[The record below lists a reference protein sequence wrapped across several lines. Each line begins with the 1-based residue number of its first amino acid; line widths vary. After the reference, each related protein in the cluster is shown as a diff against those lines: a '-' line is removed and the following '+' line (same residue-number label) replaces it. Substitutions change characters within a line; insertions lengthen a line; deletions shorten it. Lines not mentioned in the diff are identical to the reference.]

1 MTQRWWPVMLVLWTA
16 PAAAE
21 NLLDIYRQAQV
32 NDPTWA
38 AAQASYR
45 AAIEHLPQARALWR
59 PAIDAYANVSQNNQ
73 RVQTPTVDNRLNFR
87 GTGYSLELVQPLYHG
102 ETSAANEQAR
112 HAVAQAEYE
121 LAAARN
127 ELILRTTRAYLAV
140 LAARDA
146 HEHARSE
153 KAAVQRL
160 LALARRNFNVGSAT
174 LIDVHDAQA
183 AFDLATSQE
192 IAAANELQVRR
203 EALALLTGNAPGNLA
218 LLTGRLELSKP
229 EATMDDRVTAALDGN
244 AQLKA
249 RERFVEQAAREIDRQ
264 RAGGYP
270 RLDAVLARNYNDA
283 INPFFGTPI
292 ETTADQLRLQLNV
305 PLYRGG
311 AVDSRVRE
319 AAARHDEARQQLES
333 TRRAIAQQ
341 AREAYLAVLN
351 GIAQTRALEQARV
364 SNQRA
369 LESTVLGQERGLRTG
384 LDVLNNQRVLFR
396 TLRDLS
402 SARYNYLLSRL
413 QLEAVTGALDV
424 QDLESINQLLSY
436 TQN

>member
-1 MTQRWWPVMLVLWTA
+1 MTARWWIAVLVLWTA
-16 PAAAE
+16 PAAAD
-21 NLLDIYRQAQV
+21 NLLDIYRQAQAH
-32 NDPTWA
+32 DPTWA

-45 AAIEHLPQARALWR
+45 AAIERLPQARALRR
-59 PAIDAYANVSQNNQ
+59 PTLDANAGVSENRQ
-73 RVQTPTVDNRLNFR
+73 RVITPSSNSRFDYR
-87 GTGYSLELVQPLYHG
+87 GTGYSLELVQPLYNRDNA
-102 ETSAANEQAR
+102 AANEQAEQ
-112 HAVAQAEYE
+112 AVAQAEHE
-121 LAAARN
+121 LVAARDD
-127 ELILRTTRAYLAV
+127 LILRTTRAYLAV

-146 HEHARSE
+146 HEYAQSE

-160 LALARRNFNVGSAT
+160 LALARRNYNVGSAT
-174 LIDVHDAQA
+174 LIDVHEAQA
-183 AFDLATSQE
+183 AFDLTTSQE
-192 IAAANELQVRR
+192 IASANELQVRR
-203 EALALLTGNAPGNLA
+203 EALTLLTGAPPGNLA
-218 LLTGRLELSKP
+218 VLTGRLDLSKP
-229 EATMDDRVTAALDGN
+229 ETTMDNRVTAALEGN
-244 AQLKA
+244 TQLKA

-270 RLDAVLARNYNDA
+270 RLDAVLARDYSDA
-283 INPFFGTPI
+283 NNIFGTPT
-292 ETTADQLRLQLNV
+292 ENTVDYLSLQLNV

-319 AAARHDEARQQLES
+319 AAARHDEARSQLES

-351 GIAQTRALEQARV
+351 GIAQTRALEQARL

-384 LDVLNNQRVLFR
+384 LDVLTNQRVLFR

-424 QDLESINQLLSY
+424 QDLESINQLLTY
-436 TQN
+436 PDR

>member
-1 MTQRWWPVMLVLWTA
+1 MTARWWVAVLVLWAA
-16 PAAAE
+16 PAVAE
-21 NLLDIYRQAQV
+21 DLLDIYRQAQAH
-32 NDPTWA
+32 DPTWA

-45 AAIEHLPQARALWR
+45 AATERLPQARALRR
-59 PAIDAYANVSQNNQ
+59 PTLDANAGVSENRQ
-73 RVQTPTVDNRLNFR
+73 RVVTPSSNSRFDYR
-87 GTGYSLELVQPLYHG
+87 GTGYSLELVQPLYHRD
-102 ETSAANEQAR
+102 TAAANEQAEQ
-112 HAVAQAEYE
+112 AVAQAEHE
-121 LAAARN
+121 LVAARDD
-127 ELILRTTRAYLAV
+127 LILRTTRAYLAV

-146 HEHARSE
+146 HEHAQSE

-160 LALARRNFNVGSAT
+160 LALARRNFNVGAAT
-174 LIDVHDAQA
+174 LIDVHEAQA

-203 EALALLTGNAPGNLA
+203 EALTLLTGAPPGNLA
-218 LLTGRLELSKP
+218 LLTGRLDLSKP
-229 EATMDDRVTAALDGN
+229 ETTMDSRVTAALEGN

-270 RLDAVLARNYNDA
+270 RLDAVLARDYSDA
-283 INPFFGTPI
+283 TNIFGTPT
-292 ETTADQLRLQLNV
+292 ENTVDYLSLQLNV

-319 AAARHDEARQQLES
+319 AAARHDEARSQLES

-351 GIAQTRALEQARV
+351 GIAQTRALEQARA

-402 SARYNYLLSRL
+402 NARYNYLLSRL
-413 QLEAVTGALDV
+413 QLEAVTGALDE
-424 QDLESINQLLSY
+424 QDLESINRLLSY
-436 TQN
+436 SEN

>member
-1 MTQRWWPVMLVLWTA
+1 MRQRWLGVMLVLWTA

-45 AAIEHLPQARALWR
+45 ATIEQLPQARALRR
-59 PAIDAYANVSQNNQ
+59 PTIDANAGVSENNQ
-73 RVQTPTVDNRLNFR
+73 RVKTPTSDSRFDYR
-87 GTGYSLELVQPLYHG
+87 GTGYSLELVQPLYHR
-102 ETSAANEQAR
+102 ENSAIHEQAR
-112 HAVAQAEYE
+112 HAVAQAEFE
-121 LAAARN
+121 LAVARDD
-127 ELILRTTRAYLAV
+127 LILRTTRAYLAV

-153 KAAVQRL
+153 KSAVQRL
-160 LALARRNFNVGSAT
+160 MGLARRNFNVGSAT

-183 AFDLATSQE
+183 AYDLAVSAE
-192 IAAANELQVRR
+192 IAAANDLEVRR
-203 EALALLTGNAPGNLA
+203 EALRLLTGNAPGELA
-218 LLTGRLELSKP
+218 LLTGHLDLTQPAE
-229 EATMDDRVTAALDGN
+229 TMEQRVTDALGRN
-244 AQLKA
+244 PQLKA
-249 RERFVEQAAREIDRQ
+249 RERFAERAAQEIDKQ

-270 RLDAVLARNYNDA
+270 RLDAVLARDYSDSTNV
-283 INPFFGTPI
+283 FGTPT
-292 ETTADQLRLQLNV
+292 ENTVDHLSLQLNV

-311 AVDSRVRE
+311 AIDSRVRE
-319 AAARHDEARQQLES
+319 AAARHDEARLQLES
-333 TRRAIAQQ
+333 TRRSVAQQ

-351 GIAQTRALEQARV
+351 GMAQTRALEQARL

-402 SARYNYLLSRL
+402 RARYDYLLSRL
-413 QLEAVTGALDV
+413 QLEAVTGNLDE
-424 QDLESINQLLSY
+424 QDLESINQLLTY
-436 TQN
+436 PKR

>member
-1 MTQRWWPVMLVLWTA
+1 MTPRWWLAMLVLWTA

-21 NLLDIYRQAQV
+21 NLLDVYRQAQT

-38 AAQASYR
+38 AAQAAYR
-45 AAIEHLPQARALWR
+45 ATIEQLPQARALRR
-59 PAIDAYANVSQNNQ
+59 PTLDANAGVSENNQ
-73 RVQTPTVDNRLNFR
+73 RVKTPTSDSRFDYR
-87 GTGYSLELVQPLYHG
+87 GTGYSLELVQPLYHR
-102 ETSAANEQAR
+102 ENSAIHEQAQ
-112 HAVAQAEYE
+112 HAVAQAEFE
-121 LAAARN
+121 LSVARDD
-127 ELILRTTRAYLAV
+127 LILRSTRAYLAV

-146 HEHARSE
+146 HEHAQSE

-160 LALARRNFNVGSAT
+160 LGLARRNFNVGSAT

-183 AFDLATSQE
+183 AFDLAVSAE
-192 IAAANELQVRR
+192 IAAANELEVRR
-203 EALALLTGNAPGNLA
+203 EALRLLTGNAPGELA
-218 LLTGRLELSKP
+218 LLTGHLDLAQPAESM
-229 EATMDDRVTAALDGN
+229 EQRVNDALGRN
-244 AQLKA
+244 PQLKA
-249 RERFVEQAAREIDRQ
+249 RERFAERAAQEIDKQ

-270 RLDAVLARNYNDA
+270 RLDAVLARDYSDSTNV
-283 INPFFGTPI
+283 FGTPT
-292 ETTADQLRLQLNV
+292 ENTVDHLSLQLNV

-333 TRRAIAQQ
+333 TRRGVAQQ
-341 AREAYLAVLN
+341 ARETYLAVLN
-351 GIAQTRALEQARV
+351 GMAQTRALEQARL

-396 TLRDLS
+396 TLRELS

-413 QLEAVTGALDV
+413 QLESVTGNLDE
-424 QDLESINQLLSY
+424 QDLDSINQLLTY
-436 TQN
+436 PKR

>member
-1 MTQRWWPVMLVLWTA
+1 
-16 PAAAE
+16 
-21 NLLDIYRQAQV
+21 
-32 NDPTWA
+32 
-38 AAQASYR
+38 
-45 AAIEHLPQARALWR
+45 
-59 PAIDAYANVSQNNQ
+59 
-73 RVQTPTVDNRLNFR
+73 
-87 GTGYSLELVQPLYHG
+87 VQPLYHRD
-102 ETSAANEQAR
+102 TAAANEQAEQ
-112 HAVAQAEYE
+112 AVAQAEHE
-121 LAAARN
+121 LVAARDD
-127 ELILRTTRAYLAV
+127 LILRTTRAYLAV

-146 HEHARSE
+146 HEHAQSE

-160 LALARRNFNVGSAT
+160 LALARRNFNVGAAT
-174 LIDVHDAQA
+174 LIDVHEAQA

-203 EALALLTGNAPGNLA
+203 EALTLLTGAPPGNLA
-218 LLTGRLELSKP
+218 LLTGRLDLSKP
-229 EATMDDRVTAALDGN
+229 ETTMDSRVTAALEGN

-270 RLDAVLARNYNDA
+270 RLDAVLARDYSDA
-283 INPFFGTPI
+283 TNIFGTPT
-292 ETTADQLRLQLNV
+292 ENTVDYLSLQLNV

-319 AAARHDEARQQLES
+319 AAARHDEARSQLES

-351 GIAQTRALEQARV
+351 GIAQTRALEQARA

-402 SARYNYLLSRL
+402 NARYNYLLSRL
-413 QLEAVTGALDV
+413 QLEAVTGALDE
-424 QDLESINQLLSY
+424 QDLESINRLLSY
-436 TQN
+436 SEN

>member
-1 MTQRWWPVMLVLWTA
+1 MTQRWWLAMLVLWTA

-21 NLLDIYRQAQV
+21 NLLDTYRQAQA

-38 AAQASYR
+38 AAQAAYR
-45 AAIEHLPQARALWR
+45 ATIEQLPQARALRR
-59 PAIDAYANVSQNNQ
+59 PTLDANAGVSENNQ
-73 RVQTPTVDNRLNFR
+73 RVKTPTSDSRFDYR
-87 GTGYSLELVQPLYHG
+87 GTGYSLELVQPLYHR
-102 ETSAANEQAR
+102 ENSAIHEQAQ
-112 HAVAQAEYE
+112 HAVAQAEFE
-121 LAAARN
+121 LTVARDD
-127 ELILRTTRAYLAV
+127 LILRSTRAYLAV

-146 HEHARSE
+146 REHAQSE

-160 LALARRNFNVGSAT
+160 LGLARRNFNVGSAT

-183 AFDLATSQE
+183 AFDLAVSAE
-192 IAAANELQVRR
+192 IAAANELEVRR
-203 EALALLTGNAPGNLA
+203 EALRLLTGNAPGELA
-218 LLTGRLELSKP
+218 LLTGHLDLTQPVE
-229 EATMDDRVTAALDGN
+229 TMEQRVNDALGRN
-244 AQLKA
+244 PQLKA
-249 RERFVEQAAREIDRQ
+249 RERFAERAAQEIDKQ

-270 RLDAVLARNYNDA
+270 RLDAVLARDYSDSTNV
-283 INPFFGTPI
+283 FGTPT
-292 ETTADQLRLQLNV
+292 ENTVDHLSLQLNV

-333 TRRAIAQQ
+333 TRRGVAQQ

-351 GIAQTRALEQARV
+351 GMAQTRALEQARL

-369 LESTVLGQERGLRTG
+369 LESTILGQERGLRTG

-396 TLRDLS
+396 TLRELS

-413 QLEAVTGALDV
+413 QLESVTGNLDE
-424 QDLESINQLLSY
+424 QDLESINQLLTY
-436 TQN
+436 PKR